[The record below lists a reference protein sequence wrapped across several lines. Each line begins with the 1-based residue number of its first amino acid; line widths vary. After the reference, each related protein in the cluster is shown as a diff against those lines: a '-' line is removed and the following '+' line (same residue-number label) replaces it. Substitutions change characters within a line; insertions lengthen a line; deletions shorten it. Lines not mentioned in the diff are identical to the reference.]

1 MLEATGRDA
10 IPQSHW
16 EEVKVYIPQSQRV
29 FIKKNGLFAD
39 RDRHRRFRVYPEAL
53 PGLAERAVMLFRPPA
68 MSDPGVAS
76 VLDGA
81 GFTYSMWE
89 GISEGGF
96 FAAGPS
102 LAGAATGIP
111 WQPIH
116 TSGHAS
122 TADLQRFAA
131 ALAPRALA
139 PIHSFETGRFPELLR
154 QCRPEGGRRVVGS
167 LNARWPPP
175 CSRIR
180 TC

>member
-1 MLEATGRDA
+1 MLEATGRA
-10 IPQSHW
+10 TIPQSHW

-39 RDRHRRFRVYPEAL
+39 RDRHHRFRVYPEAL

-81 GFTYSMWE
+81 GFTYSMCDGYLEEASSQRVLRW
-89 GISEGGF
+89 
-96 FAAGPS
+96 
-102 LAGAATGIP
+102 LDRHGIP

-139 PIHSFETGRFPELLR
+139 PIHSFETGRFPELFDN
-154 QCRPEGGRRVVGS
+154 VVPRADGE
-167 LNARWPPP
+167 WWEV
-175 CSRIR
+175 
-180 TC
+180 